1 MMAEE
6 ALYNNFTDTAF
17 PYEKLH
23 GRLEWI
29 PPLLSKYTDTR
40 PCSFSYGKAVSVK
53 LLYKASSAIIHIC
66 QDNHNTLQ
74 SRQSPHI
81 KQGKVKI
88 AVGRWI
94 VGHSRGGL
102 MYKGSKKLPVDRQ
115 VSAVEGLCLA
125 K

>member
-23 GRLEWI
+23 GRVSVYFERRGGI
-29 PPLLSKYTDTR
+29 HSSR